1 MIPLLAAGSAF
12 CFVWALYYAL
22 SIKNRRDEANE
33 HIQSWFEE
41 QGVKKESWSDSLSR
55 KMNESQWGNRIR
67 PKLENASLD
76 IEPADYGA
84 ILFFAGMI
92 ILLALRLGMNAPWW
106 ISIVIAIVA
115 VPIGSHFFLRS
126 RRFVYVSRLNGQLS
140 EACRLLS
147 SAARAGLSIMQ
158 GLELVVE
165 EMPNPIRKELGT
177 VVQEVRLGRSLES
190 ALKDFIK
197 RFESSR
203 DLRVFANA
211 LIIQRRA
218 GGDLAR
224 VMSQMA
230 NTMEERKIIHQ
241 TIQSVTAQARYSA
254 YALPIVSILIVFMMS
269 RLIDGF
275 CALFTTIPG
284 IIILSIFV
292 IMQVIGIIVVRKI
305 SDIKV

>member
-1 MIPLLAAGSAF
+1 
-12 CFVWALYYAL
+12 
-22 SIKNRRDEANE
+22 
-33 HIQSWFEE
+33 
-41 QGVKKESWSDSLSR
+41 
-55 KMNESQWGNRIR
+55 
-67 PKLENASLD
+67 
-76 IEPADYGA
+76 
-84 ILFFAGMI
+84 
-92 ILLALRLGMNAPWW
+92 W

-203 DLRVFANA
+203 DLR
-211 LIIQRRA
+211 
-218 GGDLAR
+218 
-224 VMSQMA
+224 
-230 NTMEERKIIHQ
+230 
-241 TIQSVTAQARYSA
+241 
-254 YALPIVSILIVFMMS
+254 
-269 RLIDGF
+269 
-275 CALFTTIPG
+275 
-284 IIILSIFV
+284 
-292 IMQVIGIIVVRKI
+292 
-305 SDIKV
+305 